1 MPNRHFPS
9 CLFAAALLC
18 AAASSHAEA
27 PDTARLEAA
36 LIKALQL
43 KPGTRER
50 AGDSGAAIQGYVK
63 AGLLDRRPSQRSDYT
78 DYWLLKQPASF
89 MGHELLIIEEE
100 YPSKFI
106 GCCPSEGADVD
117 LRVVGSTGAL
127 EDFAETHGCRLETG
141 YDLPGQL
148 RGIGLRA
155 KLPKGQ
161 YASLSCR
168 ERDIAR

>member
-1 MPNRHFPS
+1 MPNRPAPS
-9 CLFAAALLC
+9 CLLAAALLC
-18 AAASSHAEA
+18 AAAGSHAEA

-43 KPGTRER
+43 KPGTSER

-78 DYWLLKQPASF
+78 DYWLLKQPATF
-89 MGHELLIIEEE
+89 MGHELLVIEEE

-106 GCCPSEGADVD
+106 GCCPNEGMGVD
-117 LRVVGSTGAL
+117 LRVVGSTDAL
-127 EDFAETHGCRLETG
+127 EDFAEAHGCRLSLE
-141 YDLPGQL
+141 YDLPHQL
-148 RGIGLRA
+148 RTAGVRA
-155 KLPKGQ
+155 KLPKGR